1 MSQYRV
7 TFQQLQSAID
17 QLTALNS
24 QFGTAVEN
32 LNATETQLSTMWEG
46 QARDT
51 FHTAFQNDKAQM
63 DNFKK
68 AIQDYITALQG
79 ALSQYNRAEQTN
91 TGIASTRT
99 YN

>member
-17 QLTALNS
+17 QLTNLNS

-32 LNATETQLSTMWEG
+32 LNATETQLSAMWEG
-46 QARDT
+46 QARDN

-68 AIQDYITALQG
+68 AIQEYITVLQG
-79 ALSQYNRAEQTN
+79 SLSQYTRAEQNN
-91 TGIASTRT
+91 TSIASTRT